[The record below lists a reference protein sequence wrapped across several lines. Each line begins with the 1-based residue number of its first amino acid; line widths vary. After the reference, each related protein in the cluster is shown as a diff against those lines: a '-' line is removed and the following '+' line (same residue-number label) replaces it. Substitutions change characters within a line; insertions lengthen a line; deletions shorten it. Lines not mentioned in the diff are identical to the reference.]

1 MNFMHEA
8 QYTVITLIRKC
19 IWIQVVLS
27 RANMLFTRSSTSS
40 GRTPTKGYDSFLIFS
55 PLFPRPPTVL
65 VHIHT
70 FIKSR
75 QEISEP
81 ALLVFF
87 CYFQQDDFDM
97 LLRIHSAP
105 AFFIVT
111 RLPYVLC
118 ALLLASSSCGK
129 GRCYGQAAV
138 LQSLQEIHLS
148 ENGPYFSNHVAQ
160 YLTPNS

>member
-40 GRTPTKGYDSFLIFS
+40 GRTPTKGYDSFLMFFPPVSTTPHGIGSYAHSLQESTGNFRAS
-55 PLFPRPPTVL
+55 VARLFFAIL
-65 VHIHT
+65 
-70 FIKSR
+70 
-75 QEISEP
+75 
-81 ALLVFF
+81 
-87 CYFQQDDFDM
+87 QQDDFDM

-105 AFFIVT
+105 AFFIVM

-118 ALLLASSSCGK
+118 ALLFASSS
-129 GRCYGQAAV
+129 
-138 LQSLQEIHLS
+138 
-148 ENGPYFSNHVAQ
+148 
-160 YLTPNS
+160 